1 MQSMKGKI
9 LVAALVGIIALTAA
23 WLVSRLAFEQML
35 ITVEELSE
43 PNEKLET
50 VNKIFHGIVNLDRLE
65 EVRDFPL
72 SDEESFEVLS
82 QTDRI
87 QISLDSLQILCA
99 DNENQTSLIDSVKIM
114 LNLREEVLIE
124 FLEVRKKLADKEFY
138 EDEIALLEEIVANP
152 MTDSLVMTTAHK
164 IVTTIVQPRDT
175 IAIES
180 EDQSALKAFWK
191 SITGKSKKPT
201 QAEVLKEQKV
211 VEEELSM
218 QIDTL
223 VYAQRDSILDEAKEL
238 INSISEGQ
246 RYEQERYF
254 EREAELAEIERSF
267 YAQVLSILSTVEQ
280 EVIRQTAE
288 NTSSAQEVVSRS
300 ASNISL
306 IMVVFLLVTIFL
318 LVLILLD
325 ISKSNTY
332 RIQLIAA
339 KEEAEF
345 HSLARQ
351 RFLSNMSHELR
362 TPLQSILGFA
372 EQLDDQLAQGSTLK
386 QEDVKSIHQSSLHL
400 LQIVNEVLDFNKIS
414 SGNFTFVEEP
424 FKLKQVV
431 NEALLNMKPQATK
444 KAIDLRLELLPSLPD
459 TVVGDA
465 FRLKQILL
473 NLIGNAIKFTPSGS
487 VKLQVSSQIQA
498 DGHLIRFSVEDTG
511 IGISPDE
518 LGKIFDYFE
527 QGERTIARDFGGS
540 GLGLSIVKALVEGQ
554 NGKVEVESEP
564 GKGSTFSFELFF
576 RHAPASSSES
586 AAKPLA
592 NVSPD
597 TIIWMIEDD
606 TLIAKLCSTILTKHG
621 IDHRVFH
628 SAEDMLYI
636 PRDENISLILT
647 DIRLPGMSGIEL
659 CRKLRNEPQSNL
671 KIAAITANGLQA
683 ERDEILGSGFDRVL
697 VKPFTT
703 DELLNLIGECL
714 GGLDSTPSVAP
725 QVILEKDSNSRFDPI
740 IQMAMGDVAME
751 QEILTQFAD
760 DSTSDAEM
768 LRNAVKS
775 EDYAM
780 AAELLHR
787 LAGRTAQAG
796 ARSLAE
802 NFRRL
807 ELTLRKQEVPESF
820 VADIDDM
827 LTELDTLITLAH
839 REAVRTDS

>member
-1 MQSMKGKI
+1 
-9 LVAALVGIIALTAA
+9 
-23 WLVSRLAFEQML
+23 
-35 ITVEELSE
+35 
-43 PNEKLET
+43 
-50 VNKIFHGIVNLDRLE
+50 
-65 EVRDFPL
+65 
-72 SDEESFEVLS
+72 
-82 QTDRI
+82 
-87 QISLDSLQILCA
+87 
-99 DNENQTSLIDSVKIM
+99 
-114 LNLREEVLIE
+114 
-124 FLEVRKKLADKEFY
+124 
-138 EDEIALLEEIVANP
+138 
-152 MTDSLVMTTAHK
+152 
-164 IVTTIVQPRDT
+164 
-175 IAIES
+175 
-180 EDQSALKAFWK
+180 
-191 SITGKSKKPT
+191 
-201 QAEVLKEQKV
+201 
-211 VEEELSM
+211 
-218 QIDTL
+218 
-223 VYAQRDSILDEAKEL
+223 
-238 INSISEGQ
+238 
-246 RYEQERYF
+246 
-254 EREAELAEIERSF
+254 
-267 YAQVLSILSTVEQ
+267 
-280 EVIRQTAE
+280 
-288 NTSSAQEVVSRS
+288 
-300 ASNISL
+300 
-306 IMVVFLLVTIFL
+306 
-318 LVLILLD
+318 
-325 ISKSNTY
+325 
-332 RIQLIAA
+332 
-339 KEEAEF
+339 
-345 HSLARQ
+345 
-351 RFLSNMSHELR
+351 
-362 TPLQSILGFA
+362 
-372 EQLDDQLAQGSTLK
+372 
-386 QEDVKSIHQSSLHL
+386 
-400 LQIVNEVLDFNKIS
+400 VLDFNKIS